1 MLIVTLSFKFQ
12 ESWYIV
18 NQQCQFSARAAILAM
33 MEPCLEVGD
42 LLQEFLHVLGVPEET
57 SAWIFYGEED
67 SMLMAKSAQLLSHLV
82 QAVGSLNSRLQVRAK
97 IWKLVWT
104 RVGSQHWR
112 IVLESP
118 LDEPCS

>member
-67 SMLMAKSAQLLSHLV
+67 SMLMAKSAQLLSPRTSGWQLEL
-82 QAVGSLNSRLQVRAK
+82 ALASPGEDLEARLDAGRLATLADCTG
-97 IWKLVWT
+97 I
-104 RVGSQHWR
+104 SA
-112 IVLESP
+112 
-118 LDEPCS
+118 